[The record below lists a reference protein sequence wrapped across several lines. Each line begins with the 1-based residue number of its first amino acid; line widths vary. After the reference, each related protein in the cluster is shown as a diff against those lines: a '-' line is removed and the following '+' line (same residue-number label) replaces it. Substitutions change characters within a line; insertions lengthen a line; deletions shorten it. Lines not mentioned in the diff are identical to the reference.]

1 MYSIL
6 LFSHNGPWN
15 MIEKLA
21 KDIARELGVGITS
34 VSMFDGHQVGCLDVF
49 LLQLYAQGYSVN
61 ALVHQHEVDL
71 LEGGGTSD
79 KLNFKIR
86 AALTRLKSMIEQ

>member
-1 MYSIL
+1 
-6 LFSHNGPWN
+6 
-15 MIEKLA
+15 MIEQLSKNIAAEIGL
-21 KDIARELGVGITS
+21 DITN
-34 VSMFDGHQVGCLDVF
+34 VSLFDGHQVGCLDVF

-71 LEGGGTSD
+71 LEQGGTSD

-86 AALTRLKSMIEQ
+86 AALHRLKSMVEQ

>member
-1 MYSIL
+1 MV
-6 LFSHNGPWN
+6 
-15 MIEKLA
+15 EKLS
-21 KDIARELGVGITS
+21 KDIAKEIGVDITS

-61 ALVHQHEVDL
+61 ALVHQHELDL
-71 LEGGGTSD
+71 LDEGGTCD

-86 AALTRLKSMIEQ
+86 AALTRLKSMVEQ